1 MKTAQIM
8 TRKFYNSDLRQ
19 NHKTEFFCLTD
30 LLKIGNKY
38 REIRGLKKK
47 HINDYTKL
55 DSTKDF
61 MLSITKKHKI
71 VDLIDIKKGKYGG
84 TWAHPYIMIDMAM
97 WLNPDFKVDAIEFL
111 SDNLIKNRDNS
122 GESYKLMSKALYS
135 KFKFSESVFMVQE
148 VAKRIKQV
156 VNVEDWNNAS
166 EQQLKNRDKIHNNI
180 ILLSKSDID
189 IKKVIRLAIEDI
201 YPNYLKGL

>member
-1 MKTAQIM
+1 
-8 TRKFYNSDLRQ
+8 
-19 NHKTEFFCLTD
+19 
-30 LLKIGNKY
+30 
-38 REIRGLKKK
+38 
-47 HINDYTKL
+47 
-55 DSTKDF
+55 
-61 MLSITKKHKI
+61 
-71 VDLIDIKKGKYGG
+71 
-84 TWAHPYIMIDMAM
+84 
-97 WLNPDFKVDAIEFL
+97 
-111 SDNLIKNRDNS
+111 
-122 GESYKLMSKALYS
+122 MSKALYS